1 MHSDYGPPP
10 KTRTLSIT
18 DSDGTVINLDLRK
31 HEHYFKIS
39 APIFLDLNA
48 DGFAFSSEAVNF
60 DYDSDGELE
69 KGAWLADNLDGIL
82 AIDYDGDG
90 KVTHGREI
98 AFAEWHEDAHT
109 DLEGLQLYFDSNKD
123 GVLDKHDEL
132 WHQFGVWVDANLDG
146 INDEGEFRTL
156 AEMGIESFTLS
167 SDGIAQSH
175 DGADI
180 HGIGQFTYE
189 DGSTGDFADA
199 TIYYTDGV
207 SDEEESSEIDGN
219 AFATNP
225 ITANAEESEGGKETA
240 QASQEL
246 AQHQTQIQTQDQTQS
261 DENNENSALSEA
273 SVSHIDNDNTIK
285 KAEIP
290 TNTKDDEAAV
300 SSVYGTAYATAPADE
315 DPALTKALQ
324 DEADDIAL
332 QLQKIR
338 TLKERLA
345 SKALSQDSDY
355 VAIPLSDNK
364 DPSTSPEQDDH
375 SL

>member
-1 MHSDYGPPP
+1 M
-10 KTRTLSIT
+10 
-18 DSDGTVINLDLRK
+18 
-31 HEHYFKIS
+31 
-39 APIFLDLNA
+39 
-48 DGFAFSSEAVNF
+48 
-60 DYDSDGELE
+60 
-69 KGAWLADNLDGIL
+69 
-82 AIDYDGDG
+82 
-90 KVTHGREI
+90 
-98 AFAEWHEDAHT
+98 
-109 DLEGLQLYFDSNKD
+109 QLYFDSNKD

-146 INDEGEFRTL
+146 INDEGEFRKL
-156 AEMGIESFTLS
+156 AEMGIESFTLT
-167 SDGIAQSH
+167 SDGVAQQH

-207 SDEEESSEIDGN
+207 SDEEESSQIDGD

-225 ITANAEESEGGKETA
+225 ITANAEESEDGEDAA

-246 AQHQTQIQTQDQTQS
+246 AQHQTHNQVQS
-261 DENNENSALSEA
+261 DENNENNALSEA
-273 SVSHIDNDNTIK
+273 SDSHIDKDNTIK

-290 TNTKDDEAAV
+290 TNTQDDQAAI

-315 DPALTKALQ
+315 DPVLTKALN

-364 DPSTSPEQDDH
+364 DPSTSPDQDDH